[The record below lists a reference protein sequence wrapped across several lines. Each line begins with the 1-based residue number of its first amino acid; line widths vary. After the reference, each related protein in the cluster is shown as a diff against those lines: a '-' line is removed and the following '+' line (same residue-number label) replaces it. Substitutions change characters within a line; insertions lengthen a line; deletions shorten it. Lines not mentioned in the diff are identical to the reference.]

1 MYVWCYKT
9 RPYFLLFGCVAN
21 EQSNS
26 KLKVILLL
34 IKLLW
39 KIKKIATFEYNYYLK
54 FCNRQNTFFHYIWL
68 IIRLF
73 QNVMAANLNIK
84 QIWLKCTSLKCLIS
98 MAYWLLNVCVI
109 FGPWLIEHLLAVK
122 SRLQASLSFW
132 IPPTEA
138 LWNMLI
144 FDICSNNVVEHVL
157 LVKNTQF
164 QA

>member
-1 MYVWCYKT
+1 MFDV
-9 RPYFLLFGCVAN
+9 
-21 EQSNS
+21 
-26 KLKVILLL
+26 
-34 IKLLW
+34 IKLDPICFCLFICHTTSLIESW
-39 KIKKIATFEYNYYLK
+39 KSFYCWSSFFGKFKKIATFEYNYYLK
-54 FCNRQNTFFHYIWL
+54 FCNRQNNFFHYIWL

-73 QNVMAANLNIK
+73 QNVMAADLNIK
-84 QIWLKCTSLKCLIS
+84 WIWLKCTSLKCLIS
-98 MAYWLLNVCVI
+98 RAYWLLNVCVI

-122 SRLQASLSFW
+122 FRLQASLSYW

-144 FDICSNNVVEHVL
+144 FDICSNNEVEHVL